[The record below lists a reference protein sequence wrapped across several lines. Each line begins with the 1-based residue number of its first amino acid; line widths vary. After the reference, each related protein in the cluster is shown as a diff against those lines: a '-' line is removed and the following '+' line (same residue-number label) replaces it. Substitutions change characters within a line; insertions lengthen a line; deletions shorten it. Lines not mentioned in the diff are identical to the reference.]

1 MHELP
6 NTVGSEVAS
15 WKPNPCQGTSFFKS
29 STTTNSCN
37 FLPNMAKC
45 FKILFMLT
53 FCDNSDS
60 DVTNVRII
68 SNVST
73 IVSTF

>member
-1 MHELP
+1 MSCPYKETTACGADCAMHELP

-53 FCDNSDS
+53 FCDNSD
-60 DVTNVRII
+60 
-68 SNVST
+68 
-73 IVSTF
+73 